1 MYLKLLTFRIGESG
15 VDRLAAV
22 AAPVRVSGQAARARP
37 DEDVPVRVQFGAR
50 DLCRRVAGT
59 EGKVGQ
65 LLEAD
70 NLRKTYQKIRYNTNN
85 LMVAGNNT

>member
-1 MYLKLLTFRIGESG
+1 MYLKLLTFGIGESG

-22 AAPVRVSGQAARARP
+22 AAPVDVPGKAACARP
-37 DEDVPVRVQFGAR
+37 DEGVPVGVQFGAR
-50 DLCRRVAGT
+50 DLCGRVAGT

-70 NLRKTYQKIRYNTNN
+70 DLRKKLRVKK
-85 LMVAGNNT
+85 LFG